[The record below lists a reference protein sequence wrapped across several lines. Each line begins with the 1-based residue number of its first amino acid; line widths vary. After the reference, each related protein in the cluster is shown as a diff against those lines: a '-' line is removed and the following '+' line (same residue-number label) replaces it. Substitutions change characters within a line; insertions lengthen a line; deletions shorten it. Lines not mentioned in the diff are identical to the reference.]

1 MVDIG
6 EILQV
11 GAVFFGTVIAAP
23 LLSADNKKHRYYGFA
38 AMLVGNSFA
47 LALHVSLSLWILSA
61 ASIFWALMSM
71 RGVWLNRP
79 NELDPKSGLN
89 PAPETTPS
97 LPASVPDLMPGE

>member
-1 MVDIG
+1 MVDVG
-6 EILQV
+6 AILQV
-11 GAVFFGTVIAAP
+11 GAVLFGTVIAAP

-79 NELDPKSGLN
+79 TEPNQKFASALEET
-89 PAPETTPS
+89 PAS
-97 LPASVPDLMPGE
+97 LPAAVPDLIPGE

>member
-1 MVDIG
+1 MVDVNA
-6 EILQV
+6 ILQV

-23 LLSADNKKHRYYGFA
+23 LLSSDSKKLRYYGFA
-38 AMLVGNSFA
+38 TMLIGNSFA

-79 NELDPKSGLN
+79 TGNDASQSVNVTSEK
-89 PAPETTPS
+89 PAS
-97 LPASVPDLMPGE
+97 LPHSVPDLVPGE